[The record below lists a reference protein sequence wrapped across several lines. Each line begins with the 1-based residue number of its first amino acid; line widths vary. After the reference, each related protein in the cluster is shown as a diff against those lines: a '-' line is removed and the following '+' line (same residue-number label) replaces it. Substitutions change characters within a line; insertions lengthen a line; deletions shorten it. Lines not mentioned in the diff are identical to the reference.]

1 MIIDTVNQWDFVK
14 GFDVMDRGD
23 NFTQSARV
31 ELFHYYE
38 GLSDDIGEHIEFD
51 PIAICCD
58 WSEYSKEEVIEE
70 WGESGEEGD
79 TIDDVLYRLEGKTTV
94 LTVEHYGAENTYLI

>member
-14 GFDVMDRGD
+14 GFDVMGRGD

-38 GLSDDIGEHIEFD
+38 VLSDAIGEHIKFD

-58 WSEYSKEEVIEE
+58 WSEYSKEDVIEE

-79 TIDDVLYRLEGKTTV
+79 TIDDVLYRLEGKTPV
-94 LTVEHYGAENTYLI
+94 LTVEHYGSENTYLI

>member
-1 MIIDTVNQWDFVK
+1 LTLWT
-14 GFDVMDRGD
+14 GGD

-58 WSEYSKEEVIEE
+58 CSEYSKEEVIEE

-79 TIDDVLYRLEGKTTV
+79 TIEDVLYRLEGKTTV